1 MNWNSSIS
9 LAPYATAPELTRGRT
24 YPEEEHPYRNPYQ
37 RDRDRIIHSAAFRR
51 LEFKTQVFGF
61 EESDY
66 VRTRLTHTIEVAQ
79 LARTV
84 ARALHINEDLTE
96 AIALSH
102 DLGHPPFGH
111 AGERSLDECM
121 RRFGG
126 FDHNLH
132 GLRIVDR
139 IEERYGAFPGLNLT
153 YEVREA
159 FAKHGSARSFHLE
172 EFYQTGPQPTLEA
185 QVVDRVD
192 ELAYISHD
200 LDDGLKHGRLTLEE
214 LRGIALWDEVLR
226 QVYTLYPRR
235 SPSLLRHE
243 AIRRVINLLVTDLIE
258 ATLSEIKQQGVS
270 SLEEVRQLSFPLV
283 RLSPHMD
290 EQARELKEFLY
301 SHLYTNY
308 LVLRRQR
315 RAQHII
321 RELFQAFSEDPRQ
334 LPPRFYQ
341 RIEAEGLERV
351 VCDYIAGMTDRYAL
365 EVHAQLFGNTS
376 ASDFSR

>member
-1 MNWNSSIS
+1 MSWSSS
-9 LAPYATAPELTRGRT
+9 SFLASYAATPELSRGRRH
-24 YPEEEHPYRNPYQ
+24 PEEEHPYRNPYQ
-37 RDRDRIIHSAAFRR
+37 RDRDRVIHSAAFRR

-84 ARALHINEDLTE
+84 ARALHLNEDLTE

-111 AGERSLDECM
+111 AGERALDECM
-121 RRFGG
+121 KEEGG

-153 YEVREA
+153 FEVREA
-159 FAKHGSARSFHLE
+159 FAKHGSGKDHPLE
-172 EFYQTGPQPTLEA
+172 EFSQTGPQPTMEA
-185 QVVDRVD
+185 QVVDLVD

-200 LDDGLKHGRLTLEE
+200 LDDGLKHNRLTFEE
-214 LRGIALWDEVLR
+214 LRGIALWDEVIS
-226 QVYTLYPRR
+226 QVHALYPRR
-235 SPSLLRHE
+235 SASLLRHE

-258 ATLSEIKQQGVS
+258 ATLSEVKQQGVS
-270 SLEEVRQLSFPLV
+270 SLEEVRHFSLPLV
-283 RLSPHMD
+283 RLSPPLSD
-290 EQARELKEFLY
+290 QAKELKEFLY

-315 RAQHII
+315 RAQHIV
-321 RELFQAFSEDPRQ
+321 RELFQAFWEEPRQ

-341 RIEAEGLERV
+341 RIPTHGLKRV
-351 VCDYIAGMTDRYAL
+351 ICDYIAGMTDRYAL
-365 EVHAQLFGNTS
+365 EVHAQIFGNGYG
-376 ASDFSR
+376 DFSR